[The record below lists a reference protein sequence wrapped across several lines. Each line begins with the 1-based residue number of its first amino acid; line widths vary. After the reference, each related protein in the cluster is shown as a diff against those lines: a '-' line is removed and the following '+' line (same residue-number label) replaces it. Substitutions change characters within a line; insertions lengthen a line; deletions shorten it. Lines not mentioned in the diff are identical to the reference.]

1 MMKLNFNH
9 PPLMTTEQTHIIRQ
23 TFELIAP
30 MADSVAAVFY
40 RRLFELDP
48 GLRAMFPPT
57 LVEQGR
63 KLMQM
68 LDAAIGM
75 LDRPQQLI
83 SVLQS
88 LGKRHAGYGVRDEH
102 YDTVGEALLWTL
114 ERGLG
119 AVFTS
124 EVKAAWAALYGA
136 VATTMKNAANAEPAE
151 LAEVTAR

>member
-1 MMKLNFNH
+1 MTNEQNH
-9 PPLMTTEQTHIIRQ
+9 LIRQ
-23 TFELIAP
+23 TFDLVAP
-30 MADSVAAVFY
+30 MADSMAEVFY

-48 GLRAMFPPT
+48 SLRAMFPPV

-68 LDAAIGM
+68 LGAAIGM

-83 SVLQS
+83 PVLES

-119 AVFTS
+119 PVFTPD
-124 EVKAAWAALYGA
+124 VKAAWAALYGV
-136 VATTMKNAANAEPAE
+136 VATTMKNAAKLPSEERE
-151 LAEVTAR
+151 LIETVAG

>member
-1 MMKLNFNH
+1 
-9 PPLMTTEQTHIIRQ
+9 MTNEQKHLIRQ
-23 TFELIAP
+23 TFDLVAP
-30 MADSVAAVFY
+30 MSDSVAEVFY

-48 GLRAMFPPT
+48 SLRALFPPI

-68 LDAAIGM
+68 LGAAIGM

-83 SVLQS
+83 SVLET
-88 LGKRHAGYGVRDEH
+88 LGKRHTGYGVRDEH

-119 AVFTS
+119 PVFTP
-124 EVKAAWAALYGA
+124 EVKAAWTSLYCV
-136 VATTMKNAANAEPAE
+136 VATTMKNAANARPETPEFAE
-151 LAEVTAR
+151 AVAG

>member
-1 MMKLNFNH
+1 
-9 PPLMTTEQTHIIRQ
+9 MTNEQKHLIRQ
-23 TFELIAP
+23 TFDLVAP

-48 GLRAMFPPT
+48 ILRALFPPM

-63 KLMQM
+63 KLMQT
-68 LDAAIGM
+68 LGAAVGM

-83 SVLQS
+83 SVLES
-88 LGKRHAGYGVRDEH
+88 LGRRHAGYGVRDEH

-119 AVFTS
+119 PVFTP
-124 EVKAAWAALYGA
+124 EVKAAWAALYGV
-136 VATTMKNAANAEPAE
+136 VATTMKNAAKPPSEERE
-151 LAEVTAR
+151 LTETIAG

>member
-1 MMKLNFNH
+1 
-9 PPLMTTEQTHIIRQ
+9 MTNEQKHLIRQ
-23 TFELIAP
+23 SFDLVAP

-48 GLRAMFPPT
+48 SLRAMFPPA

-68 LDAAIGM
+68 LGAAVGM

-83 SVLQS
+83 AVLQS

-119 AVFTS
+119 PVFTS
-124 EVKAAWAALYGA
+124 EVKAAWASLYEV
-136 VATTMKNAANAEPAE
+136 VATTMKNAANTQPAE
-151 LAEVTAR
+151 DELADAVAR

>member
-1 MMKLNFNH
+1 
-9 PPLMTTEQTHIIRQ
+9 MTVEQIHIIRQ

-48 GLRAMFPPT
+48 SLRPMFPPI

-68 LDAAIGM
+68 LGAAVGM
-75 LDRPQQLI
+75 LERPQQLI
-83 SVLQS
+83 TVLES

-119 AVFTS
+119 PVFTP
-124 EVKAAWAALYGA
+124 EVRTAWASLYGV
-136 VATTMKNAANAEPAE
+136 VATTMKNAANARPAE
-151 LAEVTAR
+151 HEFAEAVEG